1 MANQEKTIVS
11 EDTIP
16 QTEVNEAFDAER
28 DLACSAEAA
37 LTSHTDSENESG
49 EATGKTDGPSGE
61 TLTEDK
67 TQSDEEKTPKTRRRK
82 KKTAEESESDTET
95 VLSGP
100 DAVKNEE
107 MPKRKRTVRPK
118 QNVILSLSVDYTHF
132 HLHE

>member
-49 EATGKTDGPSGE
+49 EATGEADGPSGE

-100 DAVKNEE
+100 DAVKNE
-107 MPKRKRTVRPK
+107 
-118 QNVILSLSVDYTHF
+118 
-132 HLHE
+132 

>member
-49 EATGKTDGPSGE
+49 EATG
-61 TLTEDK
+61 
-67 TQSDEEKTPKTRRRK
+67 
-82 KKTAEESESDTET
+82 
-95 VLSGP
+95 
-100 DAVKNEE
+100 
-107 MPKRKRTVRPK
+107 TVR
-118 QNVILSLSVDYTHF
+118 QERL
-132 HLHE
+132 